1 MLGDDVMMA
10 DKPVLKQMIEA
21 AEKYS
26 ASAIGTQIVG
36 DDVISKYS
44 SLKVTPLEDRVMKV
58 TDMNEKPKLDEKF
71 SNYAILGR
79 YILTPAVFDI
89 IDRTK
94 PGYGGEIQL
103 TDALKELCKIEDMIA
118 VDFEGKR
125 YDTGNVKG
133 YLEATID
140 FALRHEEA
148 GEWLAE
154 FIKEKASQL

>member
-1 MLGDDVMMA
+1 
-10 DKPVLKQMIEA
+10 
-21 AEKYS
+21 
-26 ASAIGTQIVG
+26 
-36 DDVISKYS
+36 
-44 SLKVTPLEDRVMKV
+44 
-58 TDMNEKPKLDEKF
+58 
-71 SNYAILGR
+71 
-79 YILTPAVFDI
+79 
-89 IDRTK
+89 
-94 PGYGGEIQL
+94 
-103 TDALKELCKIEDMIA
+103 MIA

>member
-1 MLGDDVMMA
+1 MRKAG
-10 DKPVLKQMIEA
+10 
-21 AEKYS
+21 
-26 ASAIGTQIVG
+26 
-36 DDVISKYS
+36 
-44 SLKVTPLEDRVMKV
+44 
-58 TDMNEKPKLDEKF
+58 
-71 SNYAILGR
+71 
-79 YILTPAVFDI
+79 
-89 IDRTK
+89 TK

-140 FALRHEEA
+140 FALRDEEA

>member
-1 MLGDDVMMA
+1 MY
-10 DKPVLKQMIEA
+10 KRQ
-21 AEKYS
+21 
-26 ASAIGTQIVG
+26 
-36 DDVISKYS
+36 
-44 SLKVTPLEDRVMKV
+44 
-58 TDMNEKPKLDEKF
+58 
-71 SNYAILGR
+71 
-79 YILTPAVFDI
+79 
-89 IDRTK
+89 
-94 PGYGGEIQL
+94 EIQL